1 MSVEANPAGAA
12 SAPVASLLTRAASAD
27 DTVRVRGLAPALG
40 AEIVGLDL
48 AANLTR
54 DAVQLVLDSLHRYGV
69 VVVRDQHLTPDEQTA
84 FMEKL
89 GPIKKSNYSR
99 ANSFCVPGYPDMMV
113 ISNIVENGR
122 NIGLMDAGAMWHADG
137 THLAQPDMY
146 TALYALEVPQ
156 KDGKPLGDTLFTSM
170 AEAYDALPDSLR
182 QRIAGRKAVHSFTH
196 HIEKKRRLGDLRRPP
211 LTEAQKAEV
220 PDVEHPI
227 VTTHPVTG
235 RKNLF
240 VTEGHTARIAGLPDA
255 ESEALL
261 EALWAHIRK
270 PEFIYRHS
278 WRLGD
283 LLIWDNRATQHL
295 AIFDYGDLRRRMH
308 RLETVGPVPA

>member
-1 MSVEANPAGAA
+1 MST
-12 SAPVASLLTRAASAD
+12 PVATMLSRPHDGAERIQ
-27 DTVRVRGLAPALG
+27 VRPLAPALG
-40 AEIVGLDL
+40 AEILGLDL
-48 AANLTR
+48 ATALSR

-84 FMEKL
+84 FMAML
-89 GPIKKSNYSR
+89 GPIKKSSYSR
-99 ANSFCVPGYPDMMV
+99 ANAFCVPGHPDMMV

-137 THLAQPDMY
+137 THLAHPDMY
-146 TALYALEVPQ
+146 TALYALEVPH
-156 KDGKPLGDTLFTSM
+156 KDGKAVGDTLFAST
-170 AEAYDALPDSLR
+170 AEAYDALPEALK

-211 LTEAQKAEV
+211 LTDAQKAEL

-227 VTTHPVTG
+227 VVAHPVTG

-240 VTEGHTARIAGLPDA
+240 VTEGHTARIAGLPEA

-261 EALWAHIRK
+261 EELWAHIRK

-278 WRLGD
+278 WRVGD

-295 AIFDYGDLRRRMH
+295 AIFDYGDLPRRMH
-308 RLETVGPVPA
+308 RLETIGPVPA